1 MTSVPMPIP
10 SRTQYVLD
18 AIKHRIL
25 TGQLTPGQALVETEL
40 AAQFGVSKTP
50 VREALKT
57 LAGTGL
63 VVMNQYKGVTVRMV
77 DADMAREVYDVR
89 LLLEPEALKR
99 AVRRGASLDAARAAL
114 TRADAAGDTAER
126 SLANREFHRALYL
139 PCGNPLLGRMLDEVR
154 DQAALVSAVAWAAS
168 PSWEREAGLERFV
181 WVAGLAEPYAPSYFS
196 AGATGFTSGLVNVAP
211 SVSLNM
217 IEALR
222 SGDYP
227 AAMKVWEQIR
237 RFEELRAA
245 GGSANNVTVVKEALA
260 SLGLCRRDIRPP
272 SRLLPEAERAEVA
285 GIAAGWSL

>member
-1 MTSVPMPIP
+1 MTSVPTPIP

-63 VVMNQYKGVTVRMV
+63 VVMSQYKGVTVRMV

-89 LLLEPEALKR
+89 LLLEPEALRR
-99 AVRRGASLDAARAAL
+99 AVRRGASLDAARDAL
-114 TRADAAGDTAER
+114 TRADDATDTAER

-154 DQAALVSAVAWAAS
+154 DQAALVSAVAWAAD
-168 PSWEREAGLERFV
+168 PSWDREAAEHREILR
-181 WVAGLAEPYAPSYFS
+181 LALDGDADGA
-196 AGATGFTSGLVNVAP
+196 AGALHAHIASFVRRAFPGDTGET
-211 SVSLNM
+211 
-217 IEALR
+217 
-222 SGDYP
+222 GDT
-227 AAMKVWEQIR
+227 
-237 RFEELRAA
+237 A
-245 GGSANNVTVVKEALA
+245 GV
-260 SLGLCRRDIRPP
+260 RP
-272 SRLLPEAERAEVA
+272 RPEGGQE
-285 GIAAGWSL
+285 

>member
-1 MTSVPMPIP
+1 MRESRPAKIREARMTSVPTPIP
-10 SRTQYVLD
+10 SRTQYVQEE
-18 AIKHRIL
+18 IKRRIL

-63 VVMNQYKGVTVRMV
+63 VVMSQYKGVTVRMV

-99 AVRRGASLDAARAAL
+99 AVRRGASLDAARDAL
-114 TRADAAGDTAER
+114 TRADAATDTAER

-168 PSWEREAGLERFV
+168 PSWEREAGEH
-181 WVAGLAEPYAPSYFS
+181 
-196 AGATGFTSGLVNVAP
+196 
-211 SVSLNM
+211 
-217 IEALR
+217 
-222 SGDYP
+222 
-227 AAMKVWEQIR
+227 
-237 RFEELRAA
+237 
-245 GGSANNVTVVKEALA
+245 
-260 SLGLCRRDIRPP
+260 RDIL
-272 SRLLPEAERAEVA
+272 RLALEGDADGAARALHAHIASFVRRAFPEAESEVQGEDGQA
-285 GIAAGWSL
+285 